1 MQYATEFYEK
11 GYDNVY
17 LLNGGIEGFAQETE
31 GLLEGKKVPEFH
43 KKMEEP
49 KKFTKKKWL
58 EYEFMFSQ
66 SALIKSESFFRLTSS
81 ISRSFSLRLMR
92 SVSIYA
98 KSMTNNAICS

>member
-49 KKFTKKKWL
+49 KKFTKKK
-58 EYEFMFSQ
+58 
-66 SALIKSESFFRLTSS
+66 
-81 ISRSFSLRLMR
+81 
-92 SVSIYA
+92 
-98 KSMTNNAICS
+98 